1 MASKFLLGML
11 LCSTMAFSQVI
22 KVETI
27 VQTDSLATY
36 IMGKDKTIE
45 LIMADNRELEAVLR
59 HKDMLIDQANDTI
72 NSLLWYKMYYMH
84 SKHVITP
91 RVIAR
96 IEEMIGHE

>member
-1 MASKFLLGML
+1 MLLLLLGWGA
-11 LCSTMAFSQVI
+11 SAQIV

-27 VQTDSLATY
+27 VKTDSLAAY
-36 IMGKDKTIE
+36 IMGKDKQIE
-45 LIMADNRELEAVLR
+45 LIMADNMELEAVLR

-72 NSLLWYKMYYMH
+72 NSLLWYKAYYMH

-91 RVIAR
+91 RVIGR